1 MPDRLLIDQNVMLDV
16 LLERMP
22 HVTDS
27 ALVVE
32 LIAEDQVEGFLSGA
46 SIDTMAY
53 LLATHHTSVRI
64 NGILRFVRL
73 KFKITPI
80 TESIIDDSLAAG
92 WKDVE
97 DAIVYQSA
105 KSADCTVVI
114 TRNVK
119 DYKWKGTDGPLVM
132 TPKDYLVLRSSQL
145 PGSAAPSSR

>member
-22 HVTDS
+22 HVTES

-32 LIAEDQVEGFLSGA
+32 LIAEDNVEGFISGA
-46 SIDTMAY
+46 SVDTMAY
-53 LLATHHTSVRI
+53 LLATHHTPARI

-73 KFKITPI
+73 KFKIAPI

-105 KSADCTVVI
+105 KSAGCTVVI

-119 DYKWKGTDGPLVM
+119 DFKTKGSDGPLVM
-132 TPKDYLVLRSSQL
+132 TPKEYLALRSTRSL
-145 PGSAAPSSR
+145 

>member
-22 HVTDS
+22 HFTES

-32 LIAEDQVEGFLSGA
+32 LIAEDHVEGFVSGA
-46 SIDTMAY
+46 SVDTMAY
-53 LLATHHTSVRI
+53 LLATHHTSARI

-73 KFKITPI
+73 KFKIAPV

-92 WKDVE
+92 WNDVE
-97 DAIVYQSA
+97 DSIVYQSA
-105 KSADCTVVI
+105 KSAGCTVVI

-119 DYKWKGTDGPLVM
+119 DFKTKGSDGPLVM
-132 TPKDYLVLRSSQL
+132 TPKEYLTLRSTQSL
-145 PGSAAPSSR
+145 

>member
-22 HVTDS
+22 YYTES
-27 ALVVE
+27 AYVVE

-53 LLATHHTSVRI
+53 LLATHHTSARI
-64 NGILRFVRL
+64 NGILRFMRL
-73 KFKITPI
+73 KFKIAPV
-80 TESIIDDSLAAG
+80 TESIIDDALAAG
-92 WKDVE
+92 WNDVE

-105 KSADCTVVI
+105 KAAGCTTII

-119 DYKWKGTDGPLVM
+119 DFKPKGADGPLVM
-132 TPKDYLVLRSSQL
+132 TPKDYLSLRSTQ
-145 PGSAAPSSR
+145 AP